1 MGGKEV
7 EAGIASSPVWRC
19 SLTVDPLKKLSSPN
33 RKRSATR
40 RVVSKSSTPGKTAVS
55 ASPAVP
61 PPAEP
66 DWRAAI
72 EKQASRAGFPEVARY
87 LQDNLGQR
95 VTAYLSGIT
104 DAKMVGQWALG
115 KVKPSS
121 LPGHRLRAAYQ
132 ATQYLVE
139 AYGPE
144 TAQAWFFGTNSHLDS
159 RAPAYV
165 LRYGETPES
174 WDEVILAVRAFVED
188 VP

>member
-1 MGGKEV
+1 M
-7 EAGIASSPVWRC
+7 
-19 SLTVDPLKKLSSPN
+19 TVDLLKKEASPN
-33 RKRSATR
+33 RKRPGAR
-40 RVVSKSSTPGKTAVS
+40 RVVVKSSTPGKTSISKA
-55 ASPAVP
+55 PAVP
-61 PPAEP
+61 RPAEP
-66 DWRAAI
+66 DWRVAI
-72 EKQASRAGFPEVARY
+72 EEQASKARFPEVARY

-132 ATQYLVE
+132 GTRYLVE

-174 WDEVILAVRAFVED
+174 WDEVVSAARAFVRD